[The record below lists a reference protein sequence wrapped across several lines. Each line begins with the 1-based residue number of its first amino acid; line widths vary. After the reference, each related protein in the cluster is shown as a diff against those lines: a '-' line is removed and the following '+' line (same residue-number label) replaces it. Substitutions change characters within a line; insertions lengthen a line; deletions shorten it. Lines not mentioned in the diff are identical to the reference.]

1 MTRVLLL
8 LAHEALSRVTRAA
21 ARAAEVQ
28 PLGRLSFVRGRW
40 YVHDPDRG
48 SVVWPE
54 GDGYGGSRHEYADDI
69 RRGPV
74 LTVMAEYDHDGCGA
88 IVVTLTR
95 DEVTG
100 DGAAMLRRRRAE
112 DEARWWRENGGEA

>member
-1 MTRVLLL
+1 MTRVPLI
-8 LAHEALSRVTRAA
+8 LAHEALRRLTCAV

-69 RRGPV
+69 RRGSV
-74 LTVMAEYDHDGCGA
+74 LTVVTEYDGRGDTF
-88 IVVTLTR
+88 VTLTR

-100 DGAAMLRRRRAE
+100 DGAEMLRRQRAE
-112 DEARWWRENGGEA
+112 DEARWWRRIGGEG

>member
-1 MTRVLLL
+1 MTRVPLI
-8 LAHEALSRVTRAA
+8 LAHEALRRLTCAV

-40 YVHDPDRG
+40 YVHDLDRG

-74 LTVMAEYDHDGCGA
+74 FTVIVTWGRDDPNDV
-88 IVVTLTR
+88 VVTLTR

-100 DGAAMLRRRRAE
+100 DGADVLRRQRAE
-112 DEARWWRENGGEA
+112 DEARWWRENGGES